1 MIIENPESH
10 QLKFVLMTTIDSTDS
25 TYDQITSGGGNLNF
39 ETLGMVQNAPDTDI
53 YEVGNI
59 VKVVTVQ
66 GKTIE
71 EEEEKNHTYIVSLV
85 LRTTGLV

>member
-1 MIIENPESH
+1 MLIENPDSH
-10 QLKFVLMTTIDSTDS
+10 QLKFVLMTTGESTEDN
-25 TYDQITSGGGNLNF
+25 ITSGGGNINF
-39 ETLGMVQNAPDTDI
+39 EVLGMVQNGPDTDL

-71 EEEEKNHTYIVSLV
+71 EEEDKKRTFSVSLV

>member
-1 MIIENPESH
+1 
-10 QLKFVLMTTIDSTDS
+10 MTTGESTEDN
-25 TYDQITSGGGNLNF
+25 ITSGGGNINF
-39 ETLGMVQNAPDTDI
+39 EVLGMVQNGPDTDL

-71 EEEEKNHTYIVSLV
+71 EEEDKKRTFSVSLV